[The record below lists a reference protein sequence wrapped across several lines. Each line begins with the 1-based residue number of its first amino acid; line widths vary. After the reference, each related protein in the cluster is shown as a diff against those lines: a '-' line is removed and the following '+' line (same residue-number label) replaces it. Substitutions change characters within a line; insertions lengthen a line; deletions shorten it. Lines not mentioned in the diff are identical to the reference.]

1 MTKLE
6 LMLKYV
12 SEHNDFYKKRI
23 KEYGIKDPLDITQW
37 PVLTRKELQEN
48 RYNMFSDGYKSKY
61 FNQQL
66 RRQSS
71 SGSSGVPIVV
81 YWDYQNFYSSN
92 LSLWRKRYKYYS
104 IHAQDRF
111 VSFNLNSFNVKADD
125 KCFYYIVDPSNV
137 LSINVTMIH
146 RENNYKMMAEI
157 INDFN
162 PTWMYIQPFVLNKL
176 IQVSKK
182 YGIGIPTNLK
192 YIESVGELLP
202 ELLRQDAIDFF
213 NVPIANMYGS
223 EEMNCVA
230 FECPEHHMHINSD
243 NVLVECMQN
252 GSIFQNGSG
261 EAIITNLNNYA
272 MPLIR
277 YNQGDQITIDYNDKL
292 CTYSSCEPII
302 SIVKGRSI
310 DRILLERDYE
320 INSYMLYEI
329 MAEAYNHFGGGF
341 KNYKFVFSK
350 SSKQLQC
357 TIEADSSINDGW
369 KKSITQELYNI
380 FSNKISPDIHIVF
393 DVSFENTLEWNGGK
407 HKILEV
413 IE

>member
-6 LMLKYV
+6 SMLKFV
-12 SEHNDFYKKRI
+12 SEHNEFYKKRI
-23 KEYGIKDPLDITQW
+23 KEYDIKDPLDITQW

-71 SGSSGVPIVV
+71 SGSSGMPIAV

-92 LSLWRKRYKYYS
+92 LSLWRKRYRYYS

-111 VSFNLNSFNVKADD
+111 VSFNLNSFNVKVDD
-125 KCFYYIVDPSNV
+125 QVFYYVVDPPNA

-157 INDFN
+157 INNFN
-162 PTWMYIQPFVLNKL
+162 PTWMYIQPFVLSKL
-176 IQVSKK
+176 IQASKK
-182 YGIGIPTNLK
+182 YGIGIPMNLK

-202 ELLRQDAIDFF
+202 DLLRLEALDFF
-213 NVPIANMYGS
+213 NVPIANMYGT

-243 NVLVECMQN
+243 NVLVECFRN
-252 GSIFQNGSG
+252 GHIFQNGSG

-277 YNQGDQITIDYNDKL
+277 YNQGDQITIDYNDRL
-292 CTYSSCEPII
+292 CTYSSYEPII
-302 SIVKGRSI
+302 SIIKGRSI

-329 MAEAYNHFGGGF
+329 MAEAYNHFGRGF
-341 KNYKFVFSK
+341 KNYKFIFCK

-357 TIEADSSINDGW
+357 IIEADSSINDSW
-369 KKSITQELYNI
+369 KKSIKKELYNL
-380 FSNKISPDIHIVF
+380 FSSKISPDTYIDF
-393 DVSFENTLEWNGGK
+393 DVSFENSLEWNGGK